1 MRKSKPIEALLP
13 TIEIEDEQGV
23 GYMVLCWEG
32 GRYDLDEFI
41 YEPGVVYALT
51 ERPTKKETFILV
63 VGYEFL
69 PLDQMRRAIEQDNLQ
84 VELVIRTVTE
94 KGADLVASSRLTRYQ
109 FPACLDHDL
118 SPDRFLVE
126 ALEENVVESKGKAI
140 PTLDTP
146 VTLQPA
152 VKIVQNKKKVPID
165 LTHTNLGSPK
175 KATVEKEV
183 VVKKEAA
190 VRSAIVPTAS
200 PKKTIVKTVE
210 ETVPV
215 PERVEIVIRM
225 DDLLRVQRVLQ
236 HWVDTAQANSDESL
250 KWTIV
255 PLSHNAYQI
264 IRMGYC
270 ILTFDRKSRILSTD
284 LTIEQL
290 KFEFELMTNG
300 VMSCQ
305 LETSP
310 IHEIARHIFLRSN
323 LFTQSSIKDFLMQML
338 SIKKVGSYTKT
349 RRKNR

>member
-1 MRKSKPIEALLP
+1 MRKTKPIESLLP
-13 TIEIEDEQGV
+13 TIEIEDEKGV

-51 ERPTKKETFILV
+51 ERQTEKETFILV

-94 KGADLVASSRLTRYQ
+94 QGADLVASPRLTRYP

-126 ALEENVVESKGKAI
+126 ALEETVVEPKGKVI
-140 PTLDTP
+140 PTLEAP

-152 VKIVQNKKKVPID
+152 VKIVQKKKKVPID

-175 KATVEKEV
+175 KA
-183 VVKKEAA
+183 VVKKEAT

-200 PKKTIVKTVE
+200 PKKTIVKVVE
-210 ETVPV
+210 ETLPA

-236 HWVDTAQANSDESL
+236 HWVETAQANSDENL

-270 ILTFDRKSRILSTD
+270 ILTFDRKSRILATD

-290 KFEFELMTNG
+290 KLEFELMTNG

-310 IHEIARHIFLRSN
+310 IHEIARHIFLRST

-338 SIKKVGSYTKT
+338 SIKKVGSNTKT

>member
-1 MRKSKPIEALLP
+1 
-13 TIEIEDEQGV
+13 
-23 GYMVLCWEG
+23 
-32 GRYDLDEFI
+32 
-41 YEPGVVYALT
+41 
-51 ERPTKKETFILV
+51 V

-69 PLDQMRRAIEQDNLQ
+69 PLDQMKRAIAIDNLQ

-94 KGADLVASSRLTRYQ
+94 QGADLVASSRLTRYP

-126 ALEENVVESKGKAI
+126 ALEETFVEPQDRVI
-140 PTLDTP
+140 PTLDAP
-146 VTLQPA
+146 APIQPA
-152 VKIVQNKKKVPID
+152 VKVVQKKKKVPID

-175 KATVEKEV
+175 KAAVKPEEV
-183 VVKKEAA
+183 

-215 PERVEIVIRM
+215 PERVEIVIRT

-255 PLSHNAYQI
+255 PLSYNAYQI
-264 IRMGYC
+264 MRMSYC

-300 VMSCQ
+300 VMCCQ

>member
-23 GYMVLCWEG
+23 GYMVLCWEQ

-51 ERPTKKETFILV
+51 ERQTKKETFILV
-63 VGYEFL
+63 VGYECL
-69 PLDQMRRAIEQDNLQ
+69 PLDQMRRAIAQDNLQ
-84 VELVIRTVTE
+84 LELVIRTVTE
-94 KGADLVASSRLTRYQ
+94 QGDDLVASSRLTRYP

-126 ALEENVVESKGKAI
+126 ALEEMVVEPKGKAI
-140 PTLDTP
+140 PILDKPITI
-146 VTLQPA
+146 QPA
-152 VKIVQNKKKVPID
+152 VEAVQNKKKVPID

-175 KATVEKEV
+175 KAAVKPEEV
-183 VVKKEAA
+183 

-200 PKKTIVKTVE
+200 PKKMIVKAVE
-210 ETVPV
+210 ETLPT

-236 HWVDTAQANSDESL
+236 HWIETAQSNSDENL

-255 PLSHNAYQI
+255 PLSYNAYQI
-264 IRMGYC
+264 VRMGYC
-270 ILTFDRKSRILSTD
+270 ILTFDQKSRILSTD

-338 SIKKVGSYTKT
+338 SIKKVGSYTKI